1 MAVRYYDDAMVAK
14 LKRWIPDT
22 SRLRVLKPDES
33 SRLMQLNADDT
44 NDKNFKLPFVTLSR
58 DKSIELL
65 SNVKQNRS
73 FDGLKMIDMH
83 GTTAH
88 FNVIPIKVQYQLD
101 IYTKTYYEGDEY
113 VRNFLFKL
121 INNPLLIIEIPYN
134 NSVLRHT
141 ANIRVLDTVSDTTD
155 ITEHMFPG
163 QFTRWSIQI
172 EIHDAFLFSIPY
184 RNNWKFITPELEVS
198 EKIED
203 PGEVETITQIKN

>member
-163 QFTRWSIQI
+163 QFTRWSIQM